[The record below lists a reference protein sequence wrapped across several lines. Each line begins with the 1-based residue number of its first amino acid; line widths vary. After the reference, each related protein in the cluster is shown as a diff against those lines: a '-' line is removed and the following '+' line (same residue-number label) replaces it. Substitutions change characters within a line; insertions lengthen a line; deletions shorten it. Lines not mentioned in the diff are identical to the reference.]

1 MAKNH
6 ELTIPAHYNIYTG
19 NNTGRQLTIY
29 FSEPDAGVNEGTG
42 LLLLI
47 PGFGGNSQSNV
58 YKKMREQF
66 ADQYNLVT
74 IQCDYFGSEFMQ
86 NTKKAKLN
94 IDISEFKDIISN
106 EDYWKLKEENITWE
120 QFIQI
125 FSKYPIKIPML
136 EILDENNENFN
147 DMGFMQ
153 ALDLLA
159 ALYAVKIILKD
170 NNLSFNQNKV
180 IAYGHSHGAY
190 LGYLCNRL
198 APNDFT
204 LLIDN
209 SGWIKPAYLYANRYI
224 FNIIGKMTL
233 QTEFSYLAKK
243 LNYDKDILYLPYLY
257 KDFHNNSQIWSFHGK
272 DDSLVPYKEK
282 EKFCNEVGV
291 TKFFIID
298 ESKVDNK
305 RFYSTDHGLNA
316 DFLELFK
323 FVMEN
328 VKWTK
333 KDPYCLNRKTVFRS
347 STIEYTVDF
356 DYGLPIMSLKPLY
369 N

>member
-1 MAKNH
+1 LAKNH
-6 ELTIPAHYNIYTG
+6 KLTIPAHYNIYTG
-19 NNTGRQLTIY
+19 NNPGRQLTIY
-29 FSEPDAGVNEGTG
+29 FSEPDAGVNEETG

-47 PGFGGNSQSNV
+47 SGFGGNSQSNV

-66 ADQYNLVT
+66 TDQYNLVT

-86 NTKKAKLN
+86 NTKKAELN
-94 IDISEFKDIISN
+94 IDISEFKNIIAE
-106 EDYWKLKEENITWE
+106 EDYFKLKENITWE
-120 QFIQI
+120 QFVQI
-125 FSKYPIKIPML
+125 FSKYPVKIPML

-153 ALDLLA
+153 ALDLLT

-170 NNLSFNQNKV
+170 NKLSFNQNKV

-209 SGWIKPAYLYANRYI
+209 SAWIKPVFLDVNRYL
-224 FNIIGKMTL
+224 FNTIGEMTL
-233 QTEFSYLAKK
+233 QTEFSYLAKE

-257 KDFHNNSQIWSFHGK
+257 KDFQNNSQIWSFHGK
-272 DDSLVPYKEK
+272 DDSLVSCKEK
-282 EKFCNEVGV
+282 EQFCNEVGV

-305 RFYSTDHGLNA
+305 RFYSTGHGLGAN
-316 DFLELFK
+316 FLELFK

-333 KDPYCLNRKTVFRS
+333 KNTCYVNEKTVFRS
-347 STIEYTVDF
+347 SKIEYTVDF
-356 DYGLPIMSLKPLY
+356 DYGLPVMSLRSLY